1 MHKRQSVQYL
11 VESGL
16 NEEHKGL
23 SNTCAYMISLNLAI
37 ADRFQANAALDV
49 TCIGHEI

>member
-1 MHKRQSVQYL
+1 MQYL

-16 NEEHKGL
+16 NVEHKGL
-23 SNTCAYMISLNLAI
+23 SAYMISLNLVI

>member
-1 MHKRQSVQYL
+1 MQYL

-16 NEEHKGL
+16 NVEHKGL
-23 SNTCAYMISLNLAI
+23 SNTCASMISLNLVI
-37 ADRFQANAALDV
+37 AHRFQANAAPDV